1 MNLINK
7 YLDKDNLHHAYLIE
21 GKKEE
26 IISELFIFLESIGV
40 KTSGN
45 LDFNHL
51 IMDSMK
57 AKDARNIKSQSLERP
72 ISDNKK
78 VFVISVNSF
87 LIEAQNTLLKMFEEP
102 IENTIFFVIV
112 PDTAIILP
120 TLLSRFNVIKIKE
133 ESKIGLRQ
141 AEEFLKMSLSDRIA
155 FIKEVII
162 LSKDKNEDE
171 EDFEIPA
178 QIENES
184 NRSRALKFL
193 NSVEKILHEK
203 LITKNFNKD
212 TNLDFFYKILK
223 AREYL
228 SESGSSIKNI
238 MEGVALVVPK
248 L

>member
-1 MNLINK
+1 MFK
-7 YLDKDNLHHAYLIE
+7 DYFGKDNLHHAYLIE

-26 IISELFIFLESIGV
+26 ITPELFIFLESIGV

-72 ISDNKK
+72 ISDSKK

-87 LIEAQNTLLKMFEEP
+87 LIDAQNTLLKMFEEP
-102 IENTIFFVIV
+102 IDNTIFFVIV

-120 TLLSRFNVIKIKE
+120 TLLSRFNVIKPKD
-133 ESKIGLRQ
+133 ESNTGLRQ
-141 AEEFLKMSLSDRIA
+141 AEEFLKMSLGDRIA
-155 FIKEVII
+155 FIKEVIV
-162 LSKDKNEDE
+162 LSKDKDEDE
-171 EDFEIPA
+171 EDLEIPI
-178 QIENES
+178 QIESDS
-184 NRSRALKFL
+184 NRSRAIKFL
-193 NSVEKILHEK
+193 NTLELILHK
-203 LITKNFNKD
+203 KFISQDFDANN
-212 TNLDFFYKILK
+212 NVDFFYQILK

-228 SESGSSIKNI
+228 SEPGSSAKSL